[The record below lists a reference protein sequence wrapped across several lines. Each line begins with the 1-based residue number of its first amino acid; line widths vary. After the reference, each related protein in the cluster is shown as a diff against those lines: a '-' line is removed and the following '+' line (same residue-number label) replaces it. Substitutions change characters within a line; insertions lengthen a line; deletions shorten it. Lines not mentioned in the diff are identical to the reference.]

1 LMTVKQ
7 RPRSTRLGFKEAD
20 MSIEKKL
27 TGAAKKV
34 ALKKIKDKLDDVPVQ
49 KIIDPVIEKS
59 GMGKKLVVGGGIA
72 GLLLAAVEY
81 FL

>member
-1 LMTVKQ
+1 
-7 RPRSTRLGFKEAD
+7 
-20 MSIEKKL
+20 MSIESKL
-27 TGAAKKV
+27 TGAAKKA

-72 GLLLAAVEY
+72 GLLLALVEY

>member
-1 LMTVKQ
+1 M
-7 RPRSTRLGFKEAD
+7 G
-20 MSIEKKL
+20 IESKL
-27 TGAAKKV
+27 TGVAKKA

-49 KIIDPVIEKS
+49 KIIDPVVEKS
-59 GMGKKLVVGGGIA
+59 GIGKKLFVGGGIA